1 MKKIFFSALVL
12 LFFTSCS
19 RHGIIKSY
27 AYSRKSVAGTVRAD
41 DNGRQINSGITIQH
55 LLFVETDSSK
65 GLPEWN
71 AAWIDQKPYSIRPVK
86 INHRNQVIGKTMDG
100 HEVNLSVKKG
110 HELWQLVLSPKE
122 DSVEDADLQEKIRK
136 SKILLSGT
144 WKNKPFTYKISKE
157 KELQRLEFQ

>member
-1 MKKIFFSALVL
+1 MKKILFSALAL

-55 LLFVETDSSK
+55 LLFIETDSSK

-71 AAWIDQKPYSIRPVK
+71 TAWVDQKPYSIRPVK
-86 INHRNQVIGKTMDG
+86 INDRNQVIGKTMDG
-100 HEVNLSVKKG
+100 HEVN
-110 HELWQLVLSPKE
+110 P
-122 DSVEDADLQEKIRK
+122 
-136 SKILLSGT
+136 
-144 WKNKPFTYKISKE
+144 
-157 KELQRLEFQ
+157 